1 MMFHCVYGNDDHT
14 SGEEHKCDDDN
25 DDADDDDAGDDELMR
40 PGEALMFQLLPD
52 PWATNSV
59 AGALKTS
66 FILWPVHIYTYY
78 TIGIF
83 C

>member
-14 SGEEHKCDDDN
+14 GGEEHECDDDV
-25 DDADDDDAGDDELMR
+25 AGDDELMR
-40 PGEALMFQLLPD
+40 PGEELMFQLLPD

-66 FILWPVHIYTYY
+66 FILWPIHIYTYY